1 MKFNISDLFKVNFG
15 SIFFLLT
22 FLIGNLFILQTVMAD
37 ESIKPICNSIETCLP
52 LAKKGNVKA
61 QYYLSGYYDMGFDD
75 KGNKVNV
82 SKEKAI
88 YWCKKA
94 AEKGNVHAQYDLSVL
109 YKRINDEL
117 SEFWW
122 CRKAARNGCAM
133 AQAVLAD
140 KYRNGTGTIQDYSK
154 ALYWRLRAIN
164 SEKAASIR
172 TSYDEL
178 LVADMYRMG
187 EGTPQN
193 YTKAFY
199 WYQKAAMHGEQVAQF
214 HVGLLYFLGY
224 GVKKNLLKAFVWADL
239 SLTTGKDE
247 NTKYFQSEFLTTRE
261 KKDAQTFM
269 DNIYRY
275 MTVEQRNKAE
285 KLSELYWNKIR
296 EYINTLKP
304 ITNFCGIN

>member
-1 MKFNISDLFKVNFG
+1 MKHSLIIIFSSLLFLSLCQIEFNTIALAKEN
-15 SIFFLLT
+15 
-22 FLIGNLFILQTVMAD
+22 
-37 ESIKPICNSIETCLP
+37 ICNSIETCLP

-82 SKEKAI
+82 NIEKAI

-94 AEKGNVHAQYDLSVL
+94 AEKGNVDAQYDLSVF
-109 YKRINDEL
+109 YERINDEA
-117 SEFWW
+117 SDFWW
-122 CRKAARNGCAM
+122 CRKAARNRCAM
-133 AQAVLAD
+133 AQSILAD
-140 KYRNGTGTIQDYSK
+140 KYRDGKGTIQDYSK

-172 TSYDEL
+172 TNYDEM
-178 LVADMYRMG
+178 LVARMYRMG

-214 HVGLLYFLGY
+214 YVGLSYLLGY
-224 GVKKNLLKAFVWADL
+224 GVEKNLLKAFAWANL

-247 NTKYFQSEFLTTRE
+247 NTKYLQSKLLTVRE
-261 KKDAQTFM
+261 RKDAQIFI
-269 DNIYRY
+269 DIIYKH
-275 MTVEQRNKAE
+275 MTVEQRSEAQ
-285 KLSELYWNKIR
+285 KLSELYWNKTQ
-296 EYINTLKP
+296 EYIKTLKP
-304 ITNFCGIN
+304 ITNYCGVSQ